1 MLTYYSSCSLL
12 KVPSIHEEFLSA
24 SHVARRNQ
32 VTFTDN
38 AWSEICE
45 FVKYNWQELMGE
57 ISRVKVKIY
66 KHGPLLPEKS
76 KILSKIVTTIRNAM
90 TTLCE
95 LCEANKRDMFRLQ
108 LIEKQKDTTHLAA
121 TFWWLMRPA
130 RVQWHLKKLGIRRFG
145 RVCFFKAKNLAVTT
159 TPITQGDLLGQSY
172 LNIWRSY

>member
-57 ISRVKVKIY
+57 ISRVKVKLY

-95 LCEANKRDMFRLQ
+95 LCEAIKRVMFRLQ

-121 TFWWLMRPA
+121 TFR
-130 RVQWHLKKLGIRRFG
+130 
-145 RVCFFKAKNLAVTT
+145 
-159 TPITQGDLLGQSY
+159 
-172 LNIWRSY
+172 